1 MSLHLLSATSD
12 KAKADPKNS
21 DSRKPRELTA
31 RYQVNFQPG
40 RDTELPGN
48 CYWFEVDLSLVDG
61 QYAARATLDCPAKPT
76 MREALLKLA
85 EWARMLAGG
94 IEECELP
101 EHGFPLRLDRSAKPA
116 VDESVSEA
124 AESDDAQ

>member
-21 DSRKPRELTA
+21 TDRYPREWTA
-31 RYQVNFQPG
+31 RYQVNFQAD
-40 RDTELPGN
+40 RDTEKPGN
-48 CYWFEVDLSLVDG
+48 CYWFEVDLSLADG
-61 QYAARATLDCPAKPT
+61 QYTARATLDCPAKPT

-101 EHGFPLRLDRSAKPA
+101 EHGFPLKIERSAH
-116 VDESVSEA
+116 VE
-124 AESDDAQ
+124 